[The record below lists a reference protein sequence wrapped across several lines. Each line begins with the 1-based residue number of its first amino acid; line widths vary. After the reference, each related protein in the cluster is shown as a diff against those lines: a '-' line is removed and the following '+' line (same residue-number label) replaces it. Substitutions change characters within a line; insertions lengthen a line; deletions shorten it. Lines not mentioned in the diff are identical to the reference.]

1 MEAQLDEIAAGQL
14 AQQDC
19 LNQFYFGERGLQQSI
34 NELME
39 NIDAREVPGIPLG
52 ESDGALVQIKVGQYG
67 AYVSNGETNADLPQD
82 STIDSVTLDLAL
94 ELIEQRIAGPQL
106 LGVDS
111 ETDDNIYLANGR
123 YGYYVQRGEPR
134 EVPKARGKGTKDNP
148 AKTLFVI
155 GWNAAR
161 RNGPGNCTALAYA
174 SERTWRAHRRR
185 SDREDCCCK
194 WPIWPLCFLG
204 WYLC

>member
-1 MEAQLDEIAAGQL
+1 MTCLLEENLSWLIEYNFTARMEAQLDEIAAGQL

-82 STIDSVTLDLAL
+82 STIDSVP
-94 ELIEQRIAGPQL
+94 LIL
-106 LGVDS
+106 LGSLSSGLQGHSCLVL
-111 ETDDNIYLANGR
+111 IL
-123 YGYYVQRGEPR
+123 
-134 EVPKARGKGTKDNP
+134 K
-148 AKTLFVI
+148 
-155 GWNAAR
+155 
-161 RNGPGNCTALAYA
+161 
-174 SERTWRAHRRR
+174 
-185 SDREDCCCK
+185 
-194 WPIWPLCFLG
+194 PLQCLSR
-204 WYLC
+204 